1 MGVRGLIHLKWLWCL
16 GILLMGQLATAQL
29 PGQLVFKRLLAPDMQ
44 GVHISPTHADFSPFV
59 DSSISKRSGHF
70 IRQGARLFYWLTGSG
85 RTYELMKTDSG
96 NYRFVRLD
104 STEMQ
109 GYNICAFP
117 FSHQSVLYNMG
128 GYGFWRVNGQLRYFN
143 TQTHEWDIVHLNKEF
158 PLIYSV
164 EEGSPWWDAQLGRLY
179 LPFQL
184 YREQAV
190 TDERTLTNTMQ
201 VLDVKNRKWK
211 QVGVTSEWLTKR
223 YYQLRVL
230 TNTKKGLVCNI
241 NDQLFLLDF
250 RNNRILKTKKSY
262 TAATKLHITNGFI
275 DPIYFDNDST
285 LFVGSVL
292 ANRLDSIPFS
302 LDNFEATGIPIYETN
317 TSAANIEW
325 LFIISGVLLSGSAFF
340 VWYSKKKTR
349 EQNSK
354 LKIPQLIVDS
364 IDSLQLHPSQAEL
377 LRLVYS
383 NSLQQQTTTI
393 EEINKVLGIAQK
405 NGGVQK
411 KQRSDAIIAI
421 NKTFRNFGLA
431 TVDVITKTQLESDKR
446 SFVYFINGDCMA
458 VVQRLIY

>member
-1 MGVRGLIHLKWLWCL
+1 MRIRGLTHLKWLWSL
-16 GILLMGQLATAQL
+16 SFLIMNQLAIAQL

-44 GVHISPTHADFSPFV
+44 DVHISPAHAEFSPFV

-70 IRQGARLFYWLTGSG
+70 IRQGNRLYYWLTGSG
-85 RTYELMKTDSG
+85 RTYELVNAASG
-96 NYRFVRLD
+96 NYKFVRLD

-143 TQTHEWDIVHLNKEF
+143 TQTHEWDIVHLNKELPF
-158 PLIYSV
+158 IYSV
-164 EEGSPWWDAQLGRLY
+164 DEGSPWWDAQLGQLY

-190 TDERTLTNTMQ
+190 TDERIVTTTMQ
-201 VLDVKNRKWK
+201 VLDVKNREWK

-230 TNTKKGLVCNI
+230 ANTRKGLVCNI

-262 TAATKLHITNGFI
+262 TAATKLHTTNGFI
-275 DPIYFDNDST
+275 DPIYFDNDSI

-292 ANRLDSIPFS
+292 DNRLDSIPFT

-317 TSAANIEW
+317 TAAANLAW
-325 LFIISGVLLSGSAFF
+325 PIIIGVMLLSGSAFF
-340 VWYSKKKTR
+340 VWRKRKKKS
-349 EQNSK
+349 EQSNK
-354 LKIPQLIVDS
+354 QTIPQLIVDS
-364 IDSLQLHPSQAEL
+364 IHAMQLLPAQIELLQLI
-377 LRLVYS
+377 YN
-383 NSLQQQTTTI
+383 NSLLQQKTSI
-393 EEINKVLGIAQK
+393 EEINKILGIAQK
-405 NGGVQK
+405 NSGVQK
-411 KQRSDAIIAI
+411 KQRSDAILAI
-421 NKTFRNFGLA
+421 NKAFRNFGLA

-446 SFVYFINGDCMA
+446 SFVYFINGDCMS